1 MDALTLVFV
10 IAALIGLGGIL
21 IALLDSGLKW
31 KERP

>member
-10 IAALIGLGGIL
+10 IAALIGLGGVL
-21 IALLDSGLKW
+21 IALFDSGLKW